1 MQVPKSIPMAKTLN
15 QTCTPRAAVLDGTA
29 DFVVNLAELSTLS
42 ESEATEFLDSNV
54 LTSGMETLL
63 SQAFARLAGIGSS
76 SGIYKLS
83 ESMGGG
89 KTQSMIVAGI
99 LARFPHLASL
109 MPFHDTFAKAKPDV
123 VAAFTGRATDKKVWV
138 AIGDALGVTFA
149 QDRAP
154 SEIEWRDALNGR
166 SALILLDELA
176 FYLVHAASQGSKED
190 GTRAATL
197 AGIALTTL
205 FGAIRDDKE
214 CRRCV
219 IVIADLQKD
228 WEQGADELAR
238 IMRTN
243 DTLGGTMQSVNN
255 EMSKG
260 AQTIAPVDNSKDEL
274 YAILRRRLFKT
285 QNASSSDIEAVADAY
300 VAELKNASAIILRP
314 TMKVREEILASYP
327 FHFSTKHL
335 IALFNDNPGFQ
346 KTRDVIRLMATIVRS
361 LWGKGDAAVGQHY
374 LLALDA
380 SDLNDAHVASRFVE
394 IKKSLQDAMQTDI
407 ANHGTSHAETLDDE
421 TDGLASLCTKW
432 ILSAS
437 LSEIHPHGLTDAE
450 LAEYLLTPG
459 RSILGLND
467 TLKKLQDTCWYIEQ
481 TKSGRYLFNRH
492 KNLNAQINSYIR
504 VCTNEDR
511 DSKIEVKLAEMFEPK
526 DKRCY
531 QKLAVLPALDRLLL
545 ERDKITLVILK
556 PDTDF
561 QRFFA
566 AEKFKNRVAFLT
578 AVDQTGIFN
587 VNKKAQRLWAINQ
600 VVKDLTPDDSQYKK
614 AKDIE
619 ADYQTE
625 LFLAIKSVFNKFHYP
640 LIDDE
645 QETALIGTSL
655 LDGYID
661 QKTGHHVKYRNDEAS
676 KGEFVVE
683 STLREANKF
692 QVFNPGSGDDKLKV
706 YQPLRSRLENFLF
719 PPTGRTTWDQI
730 KDGAASR
737 GHILWTEP
745 GTLERMREVLMTSAV
760 WREDA
765 GQIQKP
771 PFDEITGVTIEYVRN
786 KDTGVITTTDIRIA
800 HADKLFV
807 REGAGEWQAHS
818 TDQPL
823 VISAMQIE
831 FKAVDSSGKNKEG
844 NPYRI
849 ENTIDLAHDFVP
861 SPNAG
866 HQVIKVKVVPP
877 DSTLLFSLDGSNPA
891 NNGTPYAHPGI
902 EAPQGSTVR
911 LHAEKGGVVRTANI
925 IVPKTPTDDDGNG
938 NGPNLKP
945 DLPATVNGK
954 ALAFVTRPATYH
966 LLNSL
971 PADARMQRVQVK
983 TTVAATDT
991 TVTMTWDSKTQL
1003 VPKKVLE
1010 AFEFLDKQVT
1020 GGEWSLRFEHLHF
1033 ATGQSLLQWQV
1044 DAGFKIEWSWVTQ

>member
-1 MQVPKSIPMAKTLN
+1 MIKTLN

-29 DFVVNLAELSTLS
+29 DFVVNLADLSSLG
-42 ESEATEFLDSNV
+42 EAEATEFLDSNV
-54 LTSGMETLL
+54 LTSGMEILL
-63 SQAFARLAGIGSS
+63 SQAFARLAGTGSS

-99 LARFPHLASL
+99 LARFPQLSKLMAFRDPLAN
-109 MPFHDTFAKAKPDV
+109 AKPDV

-149 QDRAP
+149 PDRAP
-154 SEIEWRDALNGR
+154 SETEWRDALKDR
-166 SALILLDELA
+166 AALILLDELA

-197 AGIALTTL
+197 AGIALTNL
-205 FGAIRDDKE
+205 FGAIRDYKE

-228 WEQGADELAR
+228 WEQGAEELAR
-238 IMRTN
+238 IMRSN

-285 QNASSSDIEAVADAY
+285 QDASTKDIEAVADAY
-300 VAELKNASAIILRP
+300 VAELKKASAIIERP

-335 IALFNDNPGFQ
+335 IASFNDNPGFQ

-361 LWGKGDAAVGQHY
+361 LWGKGDAEVAKHY
-374 LLALDA
+374 LLALDT
-380 SDLNDAHVASRFVE
+380 SDLNDANVASRFVE

-407 ANHGTSHAETLDDE
+407 ANSGTSHAETLDAE
-421 TDGLASLCTKW
+421 TDGLASLCAKW

-437 LSEIHPHGLTDAE
+437 LSEIHPRGLTDAE
-450 LAEYLLTPG
+450 LAEYLLAPG
-459 RSILGLND
+459 RTILGLQD
-467 TLKKLQDTCWYIEQ
+467 ALKKLYDTCWYIEQ

-492 KNLNAQINSYIR
+492 KNLNAQVNSYTK

-511 DSKIEVKLAEMFEPK
+511 DTKIEAKLAEMFEPK

-531 QKLAVLPALDRLLL
+531 QKLAVLPGLDQLQL
-545 ERDKITLVILK
+545 EREKSTLVILK

-561 QRFFA
+561 QKFFA
-566 AEKFKNRVAFLT
+566 GQKFKNRVAFLT

-587 VNKKAQRLWAINQ
+587 VNKKAQRLWAISQ

-614 AKDIE
+614 AKDTE
-619 ADYQTE
+619 AEYQTE
-625 LFLAIKSVFNKFHYP
+625 LFLAIKAVFNKFHYP
-640 LIDDE
+640 LIDEE
-645 QETALIGTSL
+645 QETALIGAPL
-655 LDGYID
+655 LDGYVD
-661 QKTGHHVKYRNDEAS
+661 QKTGHHVKYRNEDAS

-683 STLREANKF
+683 ATMREANKF

-706 YQPLRSRLENFLF
+706 YQPLRNRVESFLF

-737 GHILWTEP
+737 GHVLWTEP
-745 GTLERMREVLMTSAV
+745 GTLERMREVLITSGA

-771 PFDEITGVTIEYVRN
+771 PFDEITGVTIEYARD
-786 KDTGVITTTDIRIA
+786 KDSGVITTTDIKLA

-807 REGAGEWQAHS
+807 REDAGEWKPHP
-818 TDQPL
+818 TDKPL
-823 VISAMQIE
+823 VSSAMLIE
-831 FKAVDSSGKNKEG
+831 FKAVDASGKSKEG
-844 NPYRI
+844 KPYRI
-849 ENTIDLAHDFVP
+849 ENSIDLAHDFVP

-866 HQVIKVKVVPP
+866 HQVVKVKVVPP
-877 DSTLLFSLDGSNPA
+877 ESTLLYSLDGSNPA
-891 NNGTPYAHPGI
+891 NNGKPYAKPGI
-902 EAPQGSTVR
+902 EAPEGSTVR
-911 LHAEKGGVVRTANI
+911 LHAAKGGMVRDISIT
-925 IVPKTPTDDDGNG
+925 VPKPQTGGGGGGGTGPAINPDIPASVNG
-938 NGPNLKP
+938 N
-945 DLPATVNGK
+945 
-954 ALAFVTRPATYH
+954 AFAHLVTRSATYH
-966 LLNSL
+966 LLGSL
-971 PADARMQRVQVK
+971 PADARLQMVQVK
-983 TTVAATDT
+983 STVATTDT
-991 TVTMTWDSKTQL
+991 TVTMTWDSKTHLAPQA
-1003 VPKKVLE
+1003 VME
-1010 AFEFLDKQVT
+1010 AFEFLDKQVE
-1020 GGEWSLRFEHLHF
+1020 GGEWSLRFKHLHF
-1033 ATGQSLLQWQV
+1033 ATGKSLLQWQV
-1044 DAGFKIEWSWVTQ
+1044 DTSSKIELSQVTQ